1 MKLIAD
7 ILEKKAYTRLN
18 ERYGVLVD
26 RIGVKEEL
34 DPLVGLT
41 FEMKFQLS
49 NWKRMDPSGEKERV
63 IGVGV
68 AEIECALYNVLNFSD
83 REQGIHRNNNL
94 PENGIYMHR
103 EIYKKLMESERES
116 MRKIEERLG
125 QLDKQKGAILG

>member
-26 RIGVKEEL
+26 RIGVEEEL

-41 FEMKFQLS
+41 FKMTFQLS
-49 NWKRMDPSGEKERV
+49 DRKRMPAKSTNRDKESA

-68 AEIECALYNVLNFSD
+68 AEIECALYRVLNFSGG
-83 REQGIHRNNNL
+83 REDEGIHINNNL
-94 PENGIYMHR
+94 PEEGVYMHR
-103 EIYKKLMESERES
+103 KVYMELMDSKEILFS
-116 MRKIEERLG
+116 G
-125 QLDKQKGAILG
+125 